1 MSKKNKLENEKIMNN
16 SLKHFNQLVNLYKI
30 NLKENKKSK
39 LKEDLYKNYKD
50 YNTLKENLKSV
61 LDLDN
66 DWGDEYGTKTDI
78 KIKKSDIQN
87 LKFYTG
93 SSETE
98 SPDGDILSFCLIKQD
113 KNTIAWIIVNRY
125 YEEKF

>member
-1 MSKKNKLENEKIMNN
+1 MKN
-16 SLKHFNQLVNLYKI
+16 SLKHFNQLVDLYKT

-39 LKEDLYKNYKD
+39 LKEGLYKNYKD

-66 DWGDEYGTKTDI
+66 NWGDEYGVKTDI
-78 KIKKSDIQN
+78 EIKKSDIQN

-93 SSETE
+93 SSKTE
-98 SPDGDILSFCLIKQD
+98 SPDGDILSFCLIKRD
-113 KNTIAWIIVNRY
+113 ENTIAWIVINRY